1 MNDSTLLTVLL
12 TVGAAVLAFL
22 GFQTDAKYRGMSF
35 FASII
40 IFVSVAV
47 FSSGTGL
54 EITDLSRRYI
64 GDPFLR
70 MIGQEPKP
78 RTLLDI
84 TDQELELR
92 GRQAKELQ
100 IFLDEQ
106 RKRQQRIEK
115 QALDAIRQEQIVT
128 QRRIEIA
135 IEEEAQRVRQAE
147 EFENRNRAALIARRK
162 AEQEAAQKRSER
174 SGSSSLIKNGFR

>member
-1 MNDSTLLTVLL
+1 M
-12 TVGAAVLAFL
+12 
-22 GFQTDAKYRGMSF
+22 
-35 FASII
+35 
-40 IFVSVAV
+40 
-47 FSSGTGL
+47 
-54 EITDLSRRYI
+54 
-64 GDPFLR
+64 
-70 MIGQEPKP
+70 
-78 RTLLDI
+78 
-84 TDQELELR
+84 
-92 GRQAKELQ
+92 
-100 IFLDEQ
+100 DEQ